1 MHGGS
6 MSKVSDQTATVDRD
20 VNLTDQE
27 ATLVVSPEDETTE
40 IKTKKKKRG
49 EGIPHRTGRVYGN
62 SRYTTGGG
70 GRVRSGSKGGN
81 GHW

>member
-1 MHGGS
+1 

-20 VNLTDQE
+20 VNPTDQE
-27 ATLVVSPEDETTE
+27 ATLVVSPENETTE
-40 IKTKKKKRG
+40 TATKKKKG
-49 EGIPHRTGRVYGN
+49 ERIPHRIGRVYGN

-70 GRVRSGSKGGN
+70 GRVRSGNKGGN